1 MVKIRS
7 RNNKKKLS
15 KKKKAKSAQYIPNTP
30 VSRENSS
37 QGIEMFNIIMVR
49 CLVRDKGC
57 IDVNSAI
64 NELFTGIG
72 GNGKFSIIG
81 LPSSIILPESANII
95 ITSQIFERKF
105 DDNFRNVT
113 KYIELL
119 RSSSNQPKIT
129 WICCPSIIF
138 NYSNRLFINSNNTCV
153 NGFFNLTTWAS
164 TGCIINKG
172 EESVFNKLNH
182 CEKYLEIKKCFTE
195 VNKKTEE
202 LYTKHFSFTEKANKF
217 KTKIEDM
224 ITDISNEQY
233 SLDTLRPDTN
243 FQRYNEL
250 FSNFYPWDIDGIEIG
265 GGLKM
270 DKTELTKLINLILEK
285 RKYLN
290 EYYEKL
296 LIQTEDLQIP
306 NYLIDLLINNYKY
319 LENKL
324 MEFIKHN
331 KNSNDYDDTIEECKA
346 LYLLSKYIMECNC
359 NSSIKDLKEED
370 IINIIKKIII
380 VLKNPI
386 KIYEYNKLDSDNY
399 YKLIKKTDI
408 SLDVSKEQRDVLIED
423 SIKRKYTFK
432 LYTQRTMPVTII
444 EHSNSQI

>member
-1 MVKIRS
+1 
-7 RNNKKKLS
+7 
-15 KKKKAKSAQYIPNTP
+15 
-30 VSRENSS
+30 
-37 QGIEMFNIIMVR
+37 
-49 CLVRDKGC
+49 
-57 IDVNSAI
+57 
-64 NELFTGIG
+64 
-72 GNGKFSIIG
+72 
-81 LPSSIILPESANII
+81 
-95 ITSQIFERKF
+95 
-105 DDNFRNVT
+105 
-113 KYIELL
+113 
-119 RSSSNQPKIT
+119 
-129 WICCPSIIF
+129 
-138 NYSNRLFINSNNTCV
+138 
-153 NGFFNLTTWAS
+153 
-164 TGCIINKG
+164 
-172 EESVFNKLNH
+172 
-182 CEKYLEIKKCFTE
+182 
-195 VNKKTEE
+195 
-202 LYTKHFSFTEKANKF
+202 
-217 KTKIEDM
+217 M
-224 ITDISNEQY
+224 ITDISNEQD

-265 GGLKM
+265 GGLEM

-331 KNSNDYDDTIEECKA
+331 KNSNDYDTIEECKA